1 VLNFLQEEVE
11 FFAAENGHLRPS
23 DLGESKSSFA
33 RADPIA
39 FGECAER
46 PPELNKFTAKFR
58 VTKKTSDEAQEHAAV
73 AAQSD
78 SEVEGAESEGESEES
93 EEEVALTK
101 NQRNKKRKARGGLA
115 QRSDLDGDDGLE
127 GSQYAAAAESAMLS
141 RAIAKS
147 SAAGSAGNKKAK
159 LAQQGSSS
167 SSSGKNS
174 QSSAGSAKKPE
185 AKMGVKDQNEMDAL
199 RLKVQEA
206 YRLMKE
212 KRRLQG

>member
-1 VLNFLQEEVE
+1 VE

-23 DLGESKSSFA
+23 DLGESRSSFA
-33 RADPIA
+33 AADHIA
-39 FGECAER
+39 FGERADR

-58 VTKKTSDEAQEHAAV
+58 VTKKTSDDDAQERA

-78 SEVEGAESEGESEES
+78 SEGDGSASGAESEES

-127 GSQYAAAAESAMLS
+127 GSLYAAAAESAMLS

-147 SAAGSAGNKKAK
+147 NPAVGAGNKKAK
-159 LAQQGSSS
+159 VAQSGGSSVNN
-167 SSSGKNS
+167 SSGKNS
-174 QSSAGSAKKPE
+174 NSSVGSAKKPE
-185 AKMGVKDQNEMDAL
+185 VKKGVKDQNEMEAL
-199 RLKVQEA
+199 RVKVQEA